1 MGKAEVGSTKYLSNK
16 MKQKGLTRL
25 RWFCQICEKACRDEN
40 AFKMHCQSESHTRR
54 ALSVGQNIKQV
65 TDDYS
70 RAFQQEFISLLKTS
84 HGEKEIHANKFY
96 QEVIAKKDHVHLN
109 ATRWHS
115 LTEFVKYIGREG
127 ICRVVEKEDGLFIA
141 WVDDSPEA
149 MRRREAVRRRE
160 MMDKGDEEREM
171 AVLKGQIERAR
182 REAEER
188 GVDLE
193 GEREKELRREEGERI
208 KLSFGKKGESTTPT
222 PTPGSGGE
230 EKIEGKDQAEKK
242 DGEKEEGE
250 KKEGEIKEGEG
261 KPAEGAAAAA
271 PPAKVSLKFG
281 VKPPAAKNVFR
292 NALAGAPKKVMVA
305 QPKKMSAGE
314 RIMMEE
320 LERKRA
326 RESRGSG
333 GDAPSK
339 RPRF

>member
-109 ATRWHS
+109 ATKWHS
-115 LTEFVKYIGREG
+115 LTEFVKFVGREG

-149 MRRREAVRRRE
+149 MRRRDAVRRKE

-171 AVLKGQIERAR
+171 AVLRGQIERAR
-182 REAEER
+182 REAEQK
-188 GVDLE
+188 GLDLE
-193 GEREKELRREEGERI
+193 GERERELKREEGEKI
-208 KLSFGKKGESTTPT
+208 TLSFGKPAVPTPPSATPT
-222 PTPGSGGE
+222 PTPTLTSGE
-230 EKIEGKDQAEKK
+230 EKVDEA
-242 DGEKEEGE
+242 
-250 KKEGEIKEGEG
+250 KKEGGEAKEGES
-261 KPAEGAAAAA
+261 KPVEAAAAA
-271 PPAKVSLKFG
+271 APAKVSLKFG
-281 VKPPAAKNVFR
+281 MKPPAAKNVFK

-326 RESRGSG
+326 REARGSG
-333 GDAPSK
+333 GDPPNK

>member
-54 ALSVGQNIKQV
+54 ALSVGHNIKQV

-109 ATRWHS
+109 AT
-115 LTEFVKYIGREG
+115 K
-127 ICRVVEKEDGLFIA
+127 
-141 WVDDSPEA
+141 
-149 MRRREAVRRRE
+149 
-160 MMDKGDEEREM
+160 EM
-171 AVLKGQIERAR
+171 AVLRGQIERAR

-230 EKIEGKDQAEKK
+230 EKVEGKDQAEKN
-242 DGEKEEGE
+242 DGEKKEGE
-250 KKEGEIKEGEG
+250 KKEGEIKEGEIKEGEG

>member
-109 ATRWHS
+109 ATR
-115 LTEFVKYIGREG
+115 
-127 ICRVVEKEDGLFIA
+127 
-141 WVDDSPEA
+141 
-149 MRRREAVRRRE
+149 
-160 MMDKGDEEREM
+160 EM

-230 EKIEGKDQAEKK
+230 EKVEGKDQAEKK
-242 DGEKEEGE
+242 DGE

-261 KPAEGAAAAA
+261 KLAEGAAAAA

>member
-109 ATRWHS
+109 ATR
-115 LTEFVKYIGREG
+115 
-127 ICRVVEKEDGLFIA
+127 
-141 WVDDSPEA
+141 
-149 MRRREAVRRRE
+149 
-160 MMDKGDEEREM
+160 EM
-171 AVLKGQIERAR
+171 AVLRGQIERAR

-222 PTPGSGGE
+222 PMPTPGSGGE
-230 EKIEGKDQAEKK
+230 EKVEGKDQAEKK
-242 DGEKEEGE
+242 DGEK
-250 KKEGEIKEGEG
+250 KQGEIKEGEG

>member
-109 ATRWHS
+109 ATKWHS

-141 WVDDSPEA
+141 WIDDSPEA
-149 MRRREAVRRRE
+149 MRRREAVRRKE

-171 AVLKGQIERAR
+171 AVLRGQIERAR
-182 REAEER
+182 KEAEQKGVGLER
-188 GVDLE
+188 EEKERELKRGE
-193 GEREKELRREEGERI
+193 GEKI
-208 KLSFGKKGESTTPT
+208 KLDFGGGKKAESGTPT
-222 PTPGSGGE
+222 PTTTSTAIPTSGE
-230 EKIEGKDQAEKK
+230 EKGEGAGKEEKGEGEVK
-242 DGEKEEGE
+242 DGES
-250 KKEGEIKEGEG
+250 
-261 KPAEGAAAAA
+261 KPAEAAAAAA
-271 PPAKVSLKFG
+271 PAAKVSLKFG
-281 VKPPAAKNVFR
+281 AKPPAAKNVFK
-292 NALAGAPKKVMVA
+292 NALSGAPKKVMVA

-326 RESRGSG
+326 REARGSG
-333 GDAPSK
+333 GDAPNK